1 MGLLDKASDAGSK
14 SANKPVAKAVAKAV
28 PVAKAVAK
36 AVPVAKAVAKAKPSS
51 VIIPDAVIA
60 QPMKALKV
68 KATSQGLPENFE
80 TASPNAR
87 RIAWF
92 TNFVVNL
99 GPVFA
104 FLFSVAI
111 LDAFTTIFA
120 IVALVALTLNLIV
133 VPIMSGRTLGNFVS
147 RTKNI
152 TSSGSKPNFLHA
164 LFVNSTGILALTGVV
179 FLMIFAGSMVSE
191 KGSTQMW
198 ASLWSILG
206 IIFLILFFINSSM
219 KRGSE
224 MNQGLY
230 DSIFG
235 AFLVK
240 HIPAEGEVST
250 GFIGKLEGMASYGDR
265 FTQRQEAKSAKKVAK
280 ELTAEE
286 SDNESDEI
294 PVAKAVAK
302 AKPSAKAKAKP
313 SAKAKGTSNDKKD
326 AGKTK

>member
-14 SANKPVAKAVAKAV
+14 SAKK
-28 PVAKAVAK
+28 
-36 AVPVAKAVAKAKPSS
+36 PVAKAVAKAKPVAKAVAKAIPVAKAVAKAKPKAV
-51 VIIPDAVIA
+51 VIPKAVTGKPA
-60 QPMKALKV
+60 KAVKV
-68 KATSQGLPENFE
+68 RATPQGLPENYE

-99 GPVFA
+99 GPVFG
-104 FLFSVAI
+104 FLFSVAV

-120 IVALVALTLNLIV
+120 LVALAALTLNLIV
-133 VPIMSGRTLGNFVS
+133 LPIMSGRTLGNFVS

-152 TSSGSKPNFLHA
+152 TYSGSKPNFLHA
-164 LFVNSTGILALTGVV
+164 LVVNSTGILALTGLV
-179 FLMIFAGSMVSE
+179 FLMIFAGSVFSE

-198 ASLWSILG
+198 ASIWSIFG
-206 IIFLILFFINSSM
+206 IIFIILFFINSSM
-219 KRGSE
+219 KRGNE

-250 GFIGKLEGMASYGDR
+250 GFIGKLESMASYGDR
-265 FTQRQEAKSAKKVAK
+265 FTQRQEAKVAKKAILN
-280 ELTAEE
+280 ESSSDE
-286 SDNESDEI
+286 SDDK

-302 AKPSAKAKAKP
+302 AKPATKAKAKAT
-313 SAKAKGTSNDKKD
+313 ADDKKD

>member
-14 SANKPVAKAVAKAV
+14 SAKKPVAKAVAKAI
-28 PVAKAVAK
+28 
-36 AVPVAKAVAKAKPSS
+36 PVAKAVAKAKP
-51 VIIPDAVIA
+51 VAKAVAKAKPKAVVIPDAVTGK
-60 QPMKALKV
+60 PV
-68 KATSQGLPENFE
+68 KAIRARAAPQGLPENYE

-99 GPVFA
+99 GPVFG

-120 IVALVALTLNLIV
+120 LVALAALTLNLIV
-133 VPIMSGRTLGNFVS
+133 IPIMSGRTLGNFVS

-164 LFVNSTGILALTGVV
+164 LFVNSTGILALTGLV
-179 FLMIFAGSMVSE
+179 FLMIFAGSMLST
-191 KGSTQMW
+191 KGSEQMW
-198 ASLWSILG
+198 ASVWSILG
-206 IIFLILFFINSSM
+206 IIFIILFFINSSM
-219 KRGSE
+219 KRGNE

-250 GFIGKLEGMASYGDR
+250 GFIGKLESMASYGDR
-265 FTQRQEAKSAKKVAK
+265 FTQRQEAKVAKKAILN
-280 ELTAEE
+280 ESSSDE
-286 SDNESDEI
+286 SDDK

-302 AKPSAKAKAKP
+302 AKPATKAKAKAT
-313 SAKAKGTSNDKKD
+313 ADDKKD

>member
-14 SANKPVAKAVAKAV
+14 SAKK
-28 PVAKAVAK
+28 
-36 AVPVAKAVAKAKPSS
+36 PVAKAVAKAKPVAKAVAKAIPVAKAVAKAKPKAV
-51 VIIPDAVIA
+51 VIPKAVTGKPA
-60 QPMKALKV
+60 KAVKV
-68 KATSQGLPENFE
+68 RATPQGLPENYE

-99 GPVFA
+99 GPVFG
-104 FLFSVAI
+104 FLFSVAV

-120 IVALVALTLNLIV
+120 LVALAALTLNLIV
-133 VPIMSGRTLGNFVS
+133 LPIMSGRTLGNFVS

-152 TSSGSKPNFLHA
+152 TYSGSKPNFLHA
-164 LFVNSTGILALTGVV
+164 LVVNSTGILALTGLV
-179 FLMIFAGSMVSE
+179 FLMIFAGSVFSE

-198 ASLWSILG
+198 ASIWSIFG
-206 IIFLILFFINSSM
+206 IIFIILFFINTSM
-219 KRGSE
+219 KGSNE

-250 GFIGKLEGMASYGDR
+250 GFIGKLESMASYGDR
-265 FTQRQEAKSAKKVAK
+265 FTQRQEAKVAKKAILN
-280 ELTAEE
+280 ESSSDE
-286 SDNESDEI
+286 SDDK

-302 AKPSAKAKAKP
+302 AKPATKAKAKAT
-313 SAKAKGTSNDKKD
+313 ADDKKD